1 MKILW
6 KILRS
11 NVSITQFSGF
21 FIANLIGLTIVL
33 AGLRFKEDLTPIFNQ
48 GDSFLKDDYMVV
60 SKRVTALNTL
70 AISNSG
76 FSTAEL
82 EDLEQQPFVNQVG
95 KFEAARYR
103 VSGGLKMDGTD
114 LYFQT
119 YMFFESVPDN
129 FIDIPL
135 DDWNYDSQTNEIPII
150 IPRAYLN
157 LYNFGFAESRSMPK
171 LSEGM
176 IKLLRLDIYISG
188 NGKKKEYKGKIVGF
202 SNRLNTILV
211 PQSFMTQTNTIYG
224 SNKTEEPVRLI
235 LEVNN
240 ASDERITR
248 YLETKKYETDGEK
261 TNDGKLSYFMRIVIN
276 IVLAVGILI
285 CILSFFILV
294 LSIYLLLQKNA
305 EKLRTL
311 RLIGYSDLN
320 VCTFYMLVAI
330 SLNLIA
336 SILSI
341 SFVVWLRQIYLP
353 VFTEIMPKTDFPG
366 VYMTIVY
373 ALMMFLVVSIID
385 IAIIYRKIS
394 KLI

>member
-11 NVSITQFSGF
+11 NVSLTQFAGF

-33 AGLRFKEDLTPIFNQ
+33 AGLRFKEDLKPIMNQ
-48 GDSFLKDDYMVV
+48 GDSFLKDDYIVV
-60 SKRVTALNTL
+60 SKKVTVLNSL
-70 AISNSG
+70 ISSAIG
-76 FSTAEL
+76 FSIAEI
-82 EDLEQQPFVNQVG
+82 EDMEQQPFVKKVG

-103 VSGGLKMDGTD
+103 VTGGLKMEGTD

-119 YMFFESVPDN
+119 YMFFESVPDS

-135 DDWNYDSQTNEIPII
+135 DNWHFDKDANEIPII

-176 IKLLRLDIYISG
+176 IKLLRIDINVNG
-188 NGKKKEYKGKIVGF
+188 NGKKAEFKGKVVGF

-211 PQSFMTQTNTIYG
+211 PQSFMTETNALYG
-224 SNKTEEPVRLI
+224 NSDKEEPVRVI

-240 ASDERITR
+240 ASDERLNK
-248 YLETKKYETDGEK
+248 YLYSNKYETDTDK
-261 TNDGKLSYFMRIVIN
+261 TGQGKLSYFMRIVIN
-276 IVLAVGILI
+276 IVMAVGILI
-285 CILSFFILV
+285 CLLSFFILV

-305 EKLRTL
+305 DKLRNL

-320 VCTFYMLVAI
+320 VCLFYMIVAI
-330 SLNLIA
+330 CLNFVASL
-336 SILSI
+336 I
-341 SFVVWLRQIYLP
+341 SVFLVVWLRQFYLP
-353 VFTEIMPKTDFPG
+353 IFQEIMPKAIYPDI
-366 VYMTIVY
+366 YMTIIY
-373 ALMMFLVVSIID
+373 AFVMLVIVSVID
-385 IAIIYRKIS
+385 VIIIYRKIS